1 MMVKRVGIFAGSFDP
16 IHMGH
21 IDFAKQALE
30 ESKLDKIFF
39 LVEPRPRRKQGVRAL
54 EHRRN
59 MVQLS
64 IEHQPS
70 FGSILLE
77 QPRFS
82 VAQTMPVLKELFKG
96 AKLHLLMGDDV
107 LNHLADWPHVD
118 DLIKDVCFVIG
129 VRNHSTEEINQILN
143 MLQTTRGLRLK
154 YSLFQ
159 ASLPKFSSSQVRLS
173 LKHGQ
178 QSPGIA
184 PKVLQYIKE
193 NGLYRPN

>member
-1 MMVKRVGIFAGSFDP
+1 MKKVGIFSGSFDP

-21 IDFAKQALE
+21 LDFAKQALE
-30 ESKLDKIFF
+30 ECKLDKIFF

-82 VAQTMPVLKELFKG
+82 VAQTMPVLKQLFKG
-96 AKLHLLMGDDV
+96 AELHLLMGDDV
-107 LNHLADWPHVD
+107 LNHLADWPHVEE
-118 DLIKDVCFVIG
+118 LVSDVCFVIG
-129 VRNHSTEEINQILN
+129 VRKHSPKEIKQILE
-143 MLQTTRGLRLK
+143 MLQETRGLKLK
-154 YSLFQ
+154 YNVFQ

-178 QSPGIA
+178 NSPGIA
-184 PKVLQYIKE
+184 PKVLKYIRE
-193 NGLYRPN
+193 NNLYSPSNS